1 MPPNFFSIKTNGNGP
16 YTVAGKKLWYVPSEG
31 KVYLEDPS
39 NWSHVASVSYDVSGA
54 VNPDIQITN
63 TYTKQITDVHIK
75 KMVAGSMGDR
85 TKTFDFEVTCSE
97 PIGESVDGKY
107 TLSGDKKTAT
117 FSLTHEQE
125 ITLNGVK
132 TGATLTVKER
142 NAEGYGIGV
151 TVDSQA
157 LESNSDGSYTVPVDT
172 VDGISIVVTNTKEGT
187 PDTGVILDSLPYI
200 LILVIVAIGGVFI
213 ILKKRKIRDDD

>member
-1 MPPNFFSIKTNGNGP
+1 MYKR
-16 YTVAGKKLWYVPSEG
+16 
-31 KVYLEDPS
+31 
-39 NWSHVASVSYDVSGA
+39 
-54 VNPDIQITN
+54 Q
-63 TYTKQITDVHIK
+63 
-75 KMVAGSMGDR
+75 
-85 TKTFDFEVTCSE
+85 
-97 PIGESVDGKY
+97 
-107 TLSGDKKTAT
+107 
-117 FSLTHEQE
+117 
-125 ITLNGVK
+125 
-132 TGATLTVKER
+132 
-142 NAEGYGIGV
+142 GYGIGV

>member
-1 MPPNFFSIKTNGNGP
+1 M
-16 YTVAGKKLWYVPSEG
+16 
-31 KVYLEDPS
+31 
-39 NWSHVASVSYDVSGA
+39 
-54 VNPDIQITN
+54 
-63 TYTKQITDVHIK
+63 
-75 KMVAGSMGDR
+75 
-85 TKTFDFEVTCSE
+85 
-97 PIGESVDGKY
+97 
-107 TLSGDKKTAT
+107 
-117 FSLTHEQE
+117 
-125 ITLNGVK
+125 K